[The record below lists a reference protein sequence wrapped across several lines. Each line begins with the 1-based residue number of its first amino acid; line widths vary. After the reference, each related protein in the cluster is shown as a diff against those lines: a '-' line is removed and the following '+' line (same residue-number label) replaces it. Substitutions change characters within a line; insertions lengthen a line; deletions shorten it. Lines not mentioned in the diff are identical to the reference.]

1 MSDDL
6 STSEILDIMIDVIDD
21 IYYDIMFVEV
31 PEQKDKL
38 NAILEQLSQFAL
50 EQDNLKAQKDIP
62 VI

>member
-1 MSDDL
+1 MSDDIT
-6 STSEILDIMIDVIDD
+6 TSEILDIMIDVIDD